1 MLKNRIIQIAANEL
15 LEALTQKLKSANDCI
30 FRIILKDFSFIKYF
44 PFIVFL

>member
-30 FRIILKDFSFIKYF
+30 FRIILKDFIKYF